1 MSRQLANPDHYLVK
15 WQQSNNKTEE
25 DLAALLDV
33 TVGYV
38 YHLQAGRRIPSSTVA
53 LKIQE
58 VTGAKLETILADPV
72 ASKKSEKKRKG
83 GRRG

>member
-1 MSRQLANPDHYLVK
+1 MRP
-15 WQQSNNKTEE
+15 
-25 DLAALLDV
+25 
-33 TVGYV
+33 G
-38 YHLQAGRRIPSSTVA
+38 AGRRIPSSAVA

-58 VTGAKLETILADPV
+58 VTGAKLETILAASV